1 MSRKSKRSRFRSTFE
16 QDVAKVLQDFDYEP
30 FTVPYTISRSYRP
43 DFVHAA
49 SGVLVEC
56 KGFFREGDTKKYTSI
71 RDSLPDGQELVFVLM
86 QPNKKIR
93 KAAKMTMAKVA
104 MLTPPNHCKSARQ
117 NTKALGISSG
127 TRRLA
132 PVVVKAET
140 LSK

>member
-93 KAAKMTMAKVA
+93 KGAKMTMAEWCDKE
-104 MLTPPNHCKSARQ
+104 
-117 NTKALGISSG
+117 GI
-127 TRRLA
+127 LWYNI
-132 PVVVKAET
+132 ET
-140 LSK
+140 LEELISYVSDARRN